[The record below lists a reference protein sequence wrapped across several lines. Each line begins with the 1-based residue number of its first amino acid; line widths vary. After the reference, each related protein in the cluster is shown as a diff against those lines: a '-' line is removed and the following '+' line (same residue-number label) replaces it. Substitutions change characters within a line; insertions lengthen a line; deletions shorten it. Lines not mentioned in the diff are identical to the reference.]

1 MKMKDFFLDVN
12 ELLKFKNFDNF
23 DNIFSICNALYR
35 DECDDESLNKE
46 VEYDKCNEKDKKTG
60 TPTIAER
67 LKEVC
72 QTKEADKKLED
83 AFTHVKN
90 AVLEAIEGDF
100 SNNAK
105 YAEILPD
112 KGIRFTNDPIIDSIR
127 LSSKKGEF
135 TQKIMDDLGFGSVE
149 TVFSDTRDPNNMK
162 IKHIDLLFK
171 TLL

>member
-1 MKMKDFFLDVN
+1 MKMKEFFLN
-12 ELLKFKNFDNF
+12 ELLKTNNFDNL
-23 DNIFSICNALYR
+23 DDIFSVCNAFYR
-35 DECDDESLNKE
+35 DECCCQCEDSEL
-46 VEYDKCNEKDKKTG
+46 DKCSAEDEKRV

-72 QTKEADKKLED
+72 QSKEKDKELKD

-90 AVLEAIEGDF
+90 AILEAIEGDF

-135 TQKIMDDLGFGSVE
+135 TQKIMDDFGFGSVE
-149 TVFSDTRDPNNMK
+149 TVFSDTRDPNNIK